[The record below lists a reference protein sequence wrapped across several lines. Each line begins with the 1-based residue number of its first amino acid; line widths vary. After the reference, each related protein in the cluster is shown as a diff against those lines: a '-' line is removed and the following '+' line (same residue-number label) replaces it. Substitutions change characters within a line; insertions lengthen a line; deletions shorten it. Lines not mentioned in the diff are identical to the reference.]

1 MKCDTRACL
10 GAMCFGEFLGTFL
23 LVLFGTSAVAVAVL
37 FEAHVGL
44 WQVAAIWGIGV
55 TLAIYASRHLS
66 CAHLN
71 PAVSLGMVLAGR
83 MQLKLLPLY
92 WAAQLLGG
100 IAAGG
105 TVLLLFHGQIAQYEA
120 VHQIVRGSLESVRTA
135 MMFGEYFPKPGF
147 AALEVSRAAAMLGEA
162 LGTFLLVTM
171 IFALTEGCNV
181 GRPSDTI
188 APVFIWATSAR
199 AHCRQARGTR
209 GCKGNRLPA
218 LRQGRRENFGTLTLE
233 SLCHRYHQ

>member
-1 MKCDTRACL
+1 MKCDSTERL
-10 GAMCFGEFLGTFL
+10 GAMCFGEF
-23 LVLFGTSAVAVAVL
+23 
-37 FEAHVGL
+37 
-44 WQVAAIWGIGV
+44 
-55 TLAIYASRHLS
+55 
-66 CAHLN
+66 
-71 PAVSLGMVLAGR
+71 
-83 MQLKLLPLY
+83 
-92 WAAQLLGG
+92 
-100 IAAGG
+100 
-105 TVLLLFHGQIAQYEA
+105 
-120 VHQIVRGSLESVRTA
+120 
-135 MMFGEYFPKPGF
+135 
-147 AALEVSRAAAMLGEA
+147 